1 MPERLK
7 SKIYRTVVRPVA
19 LYGAE
24 CWPATKEV
32 ERRLSVME
40 MKMLRWMA
48 GVTRLDHVTN
58 ADIRERF
65 GVIPIAEK
73 LRETRLRWYGHVL
86 RASDDTVCKIGLA
99 LDVPGTRPRGRPKQR
114 WLDTI
119 HADLKA
125 VGVHPDHA
133 YDRSLWRQ
141 KIGRADPASK
151 RERR

>member
-7 SKIYRTVVRPVA
+7 SKIHRTVVRPVA

-65 GVIPIAEK
+65 GVVPIAEK

-86 RASDDTVCKIGLA
+86 RASNDTVCKIGLA
-99 LDVPGTRPRGRPKQR
+99 LDVLGTRPRGRPKQR
-114 WLDTI
+114 WLDMM

-125 VGVHPDHA
+125 VGVHPDYA
-133 YDRSLWRQ
+133 YDRSL
-141 KIGRADPASK
+141 
-151 RERR
+151 